1 MKKPDCLRSLHRK
14 GEPVILYNVW
24 DAGSAA
30 AVADAGASAL
40 ATGSAPVAFANGF
53 ADGEQIP
60 MPRLFE
66 VARSIVGATELPVS
80 IDFEGAYA
88 TDPEQG
94 ALNVGQLIDTGAI
107 GLNFE
112 DQVVGGE
119 GLHPVAVQS
128 SRISAIRAM
137 AGDRA
142 SSCSSMPA
150 PTCSSRK
157 KDAGAHAALMPE
169 AIARVRAYAG
179 GRRQRVFFAPRSR
192 YGRADRRSCV
202 MRRPC
207 RSTSSCG
214 PASPMPR
221 RWRKLGVSRI
231 QPRPLS
237 LQGDDRAADGRRAC
251 RVGHGGVPS
260 IGRSG
265 HDETASCASKKLD
278 GDIHAVDRRRHAA
291 IDRHLENDLKQFAPV
306 RTGRQ
311 GMFEVDAQLWPGLS
325 AQRGKRRKPWRSAA
339 SSDRAPPRA

>member
-1 MKKPDCLRSLHRK
+1 LNQNEKARLFASLHRK

-137 AGDRA
+137 AGDRGVELFINA
-142 SSCSSMPA
+142 R
-150 PTCSSRK
+150 TDLFLK
-157 KDAGAHAALMPE
+157 EKDAGAHAALMPE
-169 AIARVRAYAG
+169 AIARVRAYAAAG
-179 GRRQRVFFAPRSR
+179 ASGFFAP
-192 YGRADRRSCV
+192 GLDTAELIGELCD
-202 MRRPC
+202 
-207 RSTSSCG
+207 
-214 PASPMPR
+214 ASPLPVNIIMRPGVPDAATLA
-221 RWRKLGVSRI
+221 KLGVSRI
-231 QPRPLS
+231 SHGPYPYKAMIERLT
-237 LQGDDRAADGRRAC
+237 DAA
-251 RVGHGGVPS
+251 RVALG
-260 IGRSG
+260 
-265 HDETASCASKKLD
+265 TAAS
-278 GDIHAVDRRRHAA
+278 VDR
-291 IDRHLENDLKQFAPV
+291 
-306 RTGRQ
+306 
-311 GMFEVDAQLWPGLS
+311 
-325 AQRGKRRKPWRSAA
+325 
-339 SSDRAPPRA
+339 